1 MTLIIYLDL
10 LGEPILS
17 YLYKICSDWLMLS
30 HRKFTLH
37 HSIIL
42 KTKYFGPTGGLS
54 QAVEV
59 HLVMQ
64 DHVIE
69 SIDDSASDEMM
80 S

>member
-42 KTKYFGPTGGLS
+42 KTKYFGPTGRRSSLGYARS
-54 QAVEV
+54 RDRV
-59 HLVMQ
+59 
-64 DHVIE
+64 D
-69 SIDDSASDEMM
+69 
-80 S
+80 